1 MDLSATGE
9 LKVQAWQR
17 WTVGALLMEDLGW
30 RLGNCELTV
39 PMSSFSLKLKI
50 Y

>member
-30 RLGNCELTV
+30 RLGNCELIV
-39 PMSSFSLKLKI
+39 PTSSFSLKLKI